1 MSGSLQNL
9 RALCQGP
16 SMSGTVRQLSTFV
29 GASGAQWIVRASSG
43 ELQDMGAPACLMFGA
58 ASMQQHPRLLAP
70 HKGSTRQGEDQAGS
84 MASRRTCKPSAAAK
98 QLAIQHAIRNCL
110 IHIARRNGAVRV
122 SPVQLLHASSRAGV
136 QQGRD
141 TRLWLAV

>member
-58 ASMQQHPRLLAP
+58 ASMQQQSSLART
-70 HKGSTRQGEDQAGS
+70 SQGQY
-84 MASRRTCKPSAAAK
+84 K
-98 QLAIQHAIRNCL
+98 
-110 IHIARRNGAVRV
+110 AR
-122 SPVQLLHASSRAGV
+122 
-136 QQGRD
+136 
-141 TRLWLAV
+141 